1 EEPSEPEP
9 SLEPPS
15 ATDPKK
21 PSSEP
26 SSPPGSPSSEPG
38 SSESLSSEPSPPAE
52 PLSEPPSES
61 EDPSESEPP
70 AESEDPSESE
80 PPSEPEPSSEPEVSP
95 SDSVSSESE
104 SSEPPSL
111 SDPRSGTPP
120 PLEPASSP
128 RPAPSAAETTTAPT
142 PRPISTLCAW
152 ATPGSEPS
160 ARPEAAM
167 TASIR
172 FEFFIGIAFPVSC
185 NDPATRL
192 PPDRPVRRGMKPRP
206 SDRVVTVSASFVRL
220 LRKVWVFHRNHPVA
234 CLAAFSQ
241 LENLFVA
248 PQHFSRADLALCGD
262 PE

>member
-1 EEPSEPEP
+1 
-9 SLEPPS
+9 
-15 ATDPKK
+15 
-21 PSSEP
+21 
-26 SSPPGSPSSEPG
+26 
-38 SSESLSSEPSPPAE
+38 
-52 PLSEPPSES
+52 
-61 EDPSESEPP
+61 
-70 AESEDPSESE
+70 
-80 PPSEPEPSSEPEVSP
+80 

-104 SSEPPSL
+104 SSEPPSV
-111 SDPRSGTPP
+111 SDPRSGASP

-128 RPAPSAAETTTAPT
+128 RPAPSAAEPTTAPT
-142 PRPISTLCAW
+142 PRPSSTLCAW

-248 PQHFSRADLALCGD
+248 HQHFSRADLVLCGD
-262 PE
+262 PESPVINKFKSHRAPVICVTFRLPDGVQCDSARSGARPGAKHEVILVSPHPTPGAPMTRTSQTNA